1 MAIGLNYFSDTLRTY
16 DIMEGTGSIERA
28 QRLRFRLRTNYWI
41 QDEASQFRLGVKSA
55 YFATYIT
62 LVCTF
67 GYQAPLIM
75 VPVLFW
81 IISNIFIDGKMVIFF
96 HHKEVEDFGKI
107 LRMSIT
113 RIYYGIFIGHF

>member
-1 MAIGLNYFSDTLRTY
+1 MDTLRIY
-16 DIMEGTGSIERA
+16 DLIEGTGSIERA
-28 QRLRFRLRTNYWI
+28 QRLRLQLRTNYWI
-41 QDEASQFRLGVKSA
+41 QNEGSQFKLGVKSA

-67 GYQAPLIM
+67 GYQAPLII

-81 IISNIFIDGKMVIFF
+81 IISNIFIDGQMVIFF

-107 LRMSIT
+107 LRICIT